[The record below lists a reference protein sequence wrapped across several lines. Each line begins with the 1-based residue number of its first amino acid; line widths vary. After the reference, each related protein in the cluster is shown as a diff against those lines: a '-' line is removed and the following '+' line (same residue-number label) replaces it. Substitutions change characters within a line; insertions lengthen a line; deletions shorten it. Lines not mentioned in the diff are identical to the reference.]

1 MDATLRISLSEL
13 TPGLIANLKSIFSE
27 KQEVKLTIE
36 PVSDF
41 GLNRRETKEE
51 YFMRINEVLKNLEQ
65 GRSVAYSEEEF
76 DQFVEN
82 LGK

>member
-1 MDATLRISLSEL
+1 MDATFRISLSEL
-13 TPGLIANLKSIFSE
+13 TPGFIADLRSIFRE
-27 KQEVKLTIE
+27 NQEVNVTIE
-36 PVSDF
+36 PVNDF

-51 YFMRINEVLKNLEQ
+51 YFMRINEVLKNLEE

-82 LGK
+82 LEK